1 MRGSADG
8 NLKSWSNPGKDNDM
22 KEIKAFIRPI
32 CLNKVLSAMHEHP
45 EFPGVTVLKVRGMG
59 RVVGRDAQDSSDF
72 GAVEMVKL
80 ECIVRDDQCPE
91 VIEVIQEHAQTG
103 RPGDGKITVATLD
116 KVIRIRTG
124 ESGVGAI

>member
-1 MRGSADG
+1 
-8 NLKSWSNPGKDNDM
+8 M

-32 CLNKVLSAMHEHP
+32 CLNKVLHAMHEHP

-59 RVVGRDAQDSSDF
+59 RVVGRDSEDSSDF
-72 GAVEMVKL
+72 GAVEMIKL

-91 VIEVIQEHAQTG
+91 VVAVIEEHAKTG
-103 RPGDGKITVATLD
+103 RAGDGKITVATVD

-124 ESGVGAI
+124 ESGVNAI

>member
-1 MRGSADG
+1 
-8 NLKSWSNPGKDNDM
+8 M

-32 CLNKVLSAMHEHP
+32 CLSKVLRAMHEHP
-45 EFPGVTVLKVRGMG
+45 EFPGVTSLKVNGMG
-59 RVVGRDAQDSSDF
+59 RVVGRDSDDSSGF

-80 ECIVRDDQCPE
+80 ECIVRDDQCAE
-91 VIEVIQEHAQTG
+91 VIAVIEEHAKTG

-124 ESGVGAI
+124 ESGVNAI